1 MSRYNELMRKFK
13 LELEVCKYA
22 QSTIETYSSCLAVFL
37 RAMNGK
43 PKPLPLDE
51 IKKFLVT
58 INNQNYHKQFTAT
71 IHHFYRLVLN
81 QPLSLHDIPYPRKTE
96 YMPEVFSVQ
105 EINNLV
111 NSYSNIKH
119 RCIIQL
125 MYSCAL
131 RIGEVV
137 NIELTHIQKDRLLLR
152 VKGAKGF
159 KDRDVPIPSA
169 TMELI
174 INYYKAEKPV
184 KWLFEGW
191 NRQQYTVRSI
201 QQVFHQ
207 GVNRIGIKRRVKPHS
222 LRHSRATHLH
232 EAKVDLKDISDF
244 LGHSQLKTTADFYL
258 KLAKKTLS
266 NRIADADILLA
277 SVFNTQI
284 HDRHTT
290 HQLSV

>member
-1 MSRYNELMRKFK
+1 MNRYNELMRKFK
-13 LELEVCKYA
+13 LELEVRKYA
-22 QSTIETYSSCLAVFL
+22 NSTIDTYSSCLAVFL

-51 IKKFLVT
+51 IKKFLV
-58 INNQNYHKQFTAT
+58 IIKNQNYHKQFTAT

-81 QPLSLHDIPYPRKTE
+81 QPLSLHDIPYPRKTD
-96 YMPEVFSVQ
+96 YMPEIFSVQ
-105 EINNLV
+105 EINKLV
-111 NSYSNIKH
+111 NSYSNLKH

-131 RIGEVV
+131 RIGEVI

-159 KDRDVPIPSA
+159 KDRDVPIPAA

-174 INYYKAEKPV
+174 CNYYKAEIHKPK

-191 NRQQYTVRSI
+191 NHQQYTVRSI
-201 QQVFHQ
+201 QQVFRQ
-207 GVNRIGIKRRVKPHS
+207 GVTRIGLYRNVKPHS
-222 LRHSRATHLH
+222 LRHSRATHLN

-244 LGHSQLKTTADFYL
+244 LGHSQLKTTANFYL

-266 NRIADADILLA
+266 TRIADADILLS
-277 SVFNTQI
+277 SVFNNQK
-284 HDRHTT
+284 
-290 HQLSV
+290 QLTAA